1 MTNGFTCIPH
11 SIWELP
17 IEMEERYMLLYLLDC
32 ENRYSKFGEWFSVSN
47 KEFINIGF
55 GSCKSRWKKYRD
67 DLIGRKWI
75 SYKEGGPGRKSQY
88 RINHKK
94 DDNNAKQE

>member
-11 SIWELP
+11 CVWEMPMEL
-17 IEMEERYMLLYLLDC
+17 EERYMLIFLLDC
-32 ENRYSKFGEWFSVSN
+32 ENKYGKHNEWFSVSN

-55 GSCKSRWKKYRD
+55 GKNKSRWKKYRD
-67 DLIGRKWI
+67 SLIERRWI
-75 SYKEGGPGRKSQY
+75 SYKEGGKGKKSQY

-94 DDNNAKQE
+94 ED